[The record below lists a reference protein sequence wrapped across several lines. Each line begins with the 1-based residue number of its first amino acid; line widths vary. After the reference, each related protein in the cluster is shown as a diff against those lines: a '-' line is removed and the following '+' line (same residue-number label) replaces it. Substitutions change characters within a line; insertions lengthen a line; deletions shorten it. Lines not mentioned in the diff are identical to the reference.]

1 MRSLGIGVNFR
12 VPPIRSLF
20 SVFRHSPRLA
30 IAFTVAAAV
39 TLFFAVRIVIGIFGW
54 DPPPDEE
61 IRPWMT
67 VGYIGR
73 SWDVDPREIDALA
86 DLPLPEDRVSEPRPY
101 TLQEIADERGVPV
114 EEIIAAVAVAL
125 EALRERA
132 GSPAPAVEPRPPE
145 APAAPAAPP

>member
-1 MRSLGIGVNFR
+1 MAWRRPETQAPS
-12 VPPIRSLF
+12 IRSLL

-39 TLFFAVRIVIGIFGW
+39 ALFFAVRLVIGIFGW
-54 DPPPDEE
+54 DAPPNEE

-73 SWDVDPREIDALA
+73 SWNVEPRDIDALA
-86 DLPLPEDRVSEPRPY
+86 GLPLPEDRASEPRPY

-114 EEIIAAVAVAL
+114 EEIIAAVAAAL
-125 EALRERA
+125 EALRDRTPPEPP
-132 GSPAPAVEPRPPE
+132 SPPAP
-145 APAAPAAPP
+145 PATP